1 MPRFIHKD
9 FERGK
14 VGVPLDQRGHRTK
27 APERRG
33 MEAPDGFRNSGAV
46 VVNQDIDVFGGV
58 MTGKMDL
65 ADRLDRQPIEI
76 GDRIEPEIPGAN
88 VDVVTSQRMP
98 QPVRRTTSVRNSTS
112 GMDEWR

>member
-33 MEAPDGFRNSGAV
+33 MEAPDGFSNSGPV

-65 ADRLDRQPIEI
+65 ADRLDRQRIEI

-88 VDVVTSQRMP
+88 VDVVHITEDAAVGPENDLGQKFRLG
-98 QPVRRTTSVRNSTS
+98 N
-112 GMDEWR
+112 G